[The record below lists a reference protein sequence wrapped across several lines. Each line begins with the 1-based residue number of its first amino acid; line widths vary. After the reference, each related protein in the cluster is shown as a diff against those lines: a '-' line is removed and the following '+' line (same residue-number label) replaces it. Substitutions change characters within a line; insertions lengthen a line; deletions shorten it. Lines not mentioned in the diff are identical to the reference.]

1 LSDRDRDGK
10 MYLNMEINP
19 YCRFHEP
26 FSFFDYIKLQQNA
39 RCVLSDSG
47 TITEESAILGF
58 PALNIRETHERQE
71 GMEEGAVMMTG
82 FNFDRIQ
89 NGIEILEKRINHHR
103 LMPDD
108 YCSENV
114 SEKVVSILLSYVRY
128 AKRVVYGEKS

>member
-89 NGIEILEKRINHHR
+89 NGIEILEKRWYPQT
-103 LMPDD
+103 PDD
-108 YCSENV
+108 YRAKNV
-114 SEKVVSILLSYVRY
+114 SDKVVSILLSYADYV
-128 AKRVVYGEKS
+128 KRVVYGRKA